1 MSDSLYIDEESS
13 DSNPKPAPAASISA
27 SSMSVDTPLSRLKEK
42 ISQKIERPLILL
54 EVPDRE
60 GVFLRISPNVTQNQ
74 MKAWRRN
81 AGEET
86 KKGMDPT
93 KFAAYVVGHCT
104 VGIEMDGEEVLDEDG
119 NSLNFASRD
128 ILQST
133 GTTRPVPDAV
143 LAFFNLDPHVEAGAL
158 AILEA
163 AGYGDTVDTVDPTK
177 ES

>member
-1 MSDSLYIDEESS
+1 MSDSLYIDEGSS
-13 DSNPKPAPAASISA
+13 EPEPKPAPSGLPATPTDS
-27 SSMSVDTPLSRLKEK
+27 PLSRLKETISKK
-42 ISQKIERPLILL
+42 IQRPTILL

-60 GVFLRISPNVTQNQ
+60 GVFLRISPNVTQTQ

-81 AGEET
+81 AGEDT

-93 KFAAYVVGHCT
+93 KFAAYVVGHT
-104 VGIEMDGEEVLDEDG
+104 TIGIEMDGEEVFDDDG

-133 GTTRPVPDAV
+133 GASRPVPDAV